1 MERAQER
8 PGGQRVAGRAPEP
21 VDLELLVHGVG
32 GTTPEEMLGDAR
44 TVRVA
49 GDDTAAVFRRAED
62 VSEDVSGAG
71 AGPRGVPGPRGGGGP
86 VQEAYVW
93 YNLTSGDAGRAL
105 WLLLLPFMVV
115 NLAHWMRPAAPARA
129 RAVRLYG
136 LLVRL
141 IALTLTVLL
150 VAAACEVAL
159 DLVAWQCA
167 GARGCARRHFWLA
180 FLTPDAAQGPG
191 VRRWAELLGTS
202 GGWWAQPGRRLA
214 LAALV
219 PGGLILLLWYLSH
232 RTWSAYESHR
242 PLVQGPDPAPDP
254 DDSALA
260 RPGFWYGRRLVARL
274 RAAHTA
280 AGLLTVAAAL
290 ATPAV
295 RFDHRP
301 GGPGALDTLGR
312 LLTACLLA
320 GAGATV
326 AAVCRR
332 GRDEHRVDQRL
343 DPHLLRPLPL
353 GALALLLLTALY
365 TGWSRPDWHSS
376 GRLPGAPAFDGLML
390 AQGVLVVVLGVVA
403 WGMYR
408 RTVTSLAPAAE
419 TDVDSGSVLGP
430 GPVLDPGSGPV
441 LGIGS
446 GPASGPGFGSGVG
459 SGPERGPGPGPGRG
473 PDSDPAPGPGSGPGS
488 GSGLDLDRDR
498 ERAPDRGPSTGPCS
512 RLSRDPD
519 FGPGSYSGTGP
530 GSGSGPDFSSGRAPG
545 LDSDPDL
552 GTGPG
557 PGLGPGPGTDLGPD
571 VGPGPGPSPRSD
583 PDLAR
588 DLGAD
593 PGPGLDRG
601 PDLSSSR
608 DPGAG
613 LTRDPGLGPGT
624 DLGPD
629 VGPGPGP
636 SSRSDPDVARDFG
649 AGPGSGPGPGL
660 DRHPDLCPGL
670 GPGTD
675 LGPDVGPGPGPSS
688 RSDPDLTPDLGT
700 GSGPGPGLDR
710 DPDLSSSRDPGA
722 GLIRDPDLGPGP
734 GTDLG
739 PDVGPGPGPSS
750 RSGHD
755 LALDLGAGPGPDANL
770 RPTPHPRPTP
780 STHGLGGPAAA
791 LVGCVLGGVMSGGVA
806 QRVADWLD
814 GAGGAISGPPVVL
827 TWQASMIPPL
837 LAVLLGVAVR
847 LAAGTARLARAERDR
862 VRREHPGE
870 PEDPARTRAI
880 AHARAMAALT
890 DRAPLVLTVLSAA
903 ALVLGGGALA
913 GALVSGR
920 SPDGAAGGTA
930 AAVRIAAG
938 ISQGLGSW
946 LVGLGF
952 LLFVTWGRRAYK
964 DRGARRTVGILWD
977 VGTFWPRAAHPFAPP
992 CYAER
997 AVPDLTW
1004 RMATWT
1010 EATGG
1015 RLVLSGHSQGSVLA
1029 AAAAW
1034 QLTPATR
1041 ARIALLTYGS
1051 PLERL
1056 YGRWFPAHFG
1066 PAALAG
1072 LHRDVACWHN
1082 LYRRTD
1088 PIGGPV
1094 CLPADGQPPVDRPPL
1109 QDPLAYG
1116 RTPEHPLPTPILG
1129 HSCYRSDP
1137 AFAQVRADLLTRLHT
1152 QLPAPRGESA
1162 I

>member
-1 MERAQER
+1 
-8 PGGQRVAGRAPEP
+8 
-21 VDLELLVHGVG
+21 
-32 GTTPEEMLGDAR
+32 MLGDAR

-71 AGPRGVPGPRGGGGP
+71 GGPRGVPGPRGGGGP

-93 YNLTSGDAGRAL
+93 CNLTSGDAGRAL

-115 NLAHWMRPAAPARA
+115 NLAHWMRPAAPARP

-254 DDSALA
+254 DDGALA

-376 GRLPGAPAFDGLML
+376 GRLPGAPAFGGLML

-430 GPVLDPGSGPV
+430 ASVLDPGSAPGP
-441 LGIGS
+441 GIGS
-446 GPASGPGFGSGVG
+446 GPASGPGFGRGFGSGVG
-459 SGPERGPGPGPGRG
+459 SGPERGPGPGRD

-519 FGPGSYSGTGP
+519 FGPGSDSGTGP
-530 GSGSGPDFSSGRAPG
+530 GSGPDFSSGRAPG

-557 PGLGPGPGTDLGPD
+557 PGLI
-571 VGPGPGPSPRSD
+571 
-583 PDLAR
+583 PDLSSGR
-588 DLGAD
+588 D
-593 PGPGLDRG
+593 PGPGC
-601 PDLSSSR
+601 DL
-608 DPGAG
+608 
-613 LTRDPGLGPGT
+613 T
-624 DLGPD
+624 
-629 VGPGPGP
+629 
-636 SSRSDPDVARDFG
+636 
-649 AGPGSGPGPGL
+649 
-660 DRHPDLCPGL
+660 
-670 GPGTD
+670 
-675 LGPDVGPGPGPSS
+675 
-688 RSDPDLTPDLGT
+688 PDLTPDLGT
-700 GSGPGPGLDR
+700 GPGSGTGPGPGLDR

-722 GLIRDPDLGPGP
+722 GLTRGPDLGPGPGP

-739 PDVGPGPGPSS
+739 PGAGPGPGPSP
-750 RSGHD
+750 RSD
-755 LALDLGAGPGPDANL
+755 PDVARDFGAGPGPNP

-814 GAGGAISGPPVVL
+814 GAGGAVSGPPVVL

-1094 CLPADGQPPVDRPPL
+1094 RLLAGGQPPVDRPPL
-1109 QDPLAYG
+1109 QDPLTYG

-1137 AFAQVRADLLTRLHT
+1137 AFAQVRADLLTRLRT

>member
-8 PGGQRVAGRAPEP
+8 PSGQPAGGRAPEP

-62 VSEDVSGAG
+62 VSEDVSWAG
-71 AGPRGVPGPRGGGGP
+71 AGPRGGPGARGGGGP

-93 YNLTSGDAGRAL
+93 CNLTSGDAGRAL

-115 NLAHWMRPAAPARA
+115 NLAHWMRPAAPARP

-242 PLVQGPDPAPDP
+242 PPVQGPDPAPDP

-280 AGLLTVAAAL
+280 AGLLTIAAAL
-290 ATPAV
+290 ATPAL

-301 GGPGALDTLGR
+301 GGPGALDTLGL

-320 GAGATV
+320 GAGVTV
-326 AAVCRR
+326 TAVCRR

-343 DPHLLRPLPL
+343 DPHLLRQLPL

-365 TGWSRPDWHSS
+365 TGWSRPDWHST
-376 GRLPGAPAFDGLML
+376 GRLPGAPAFGGLML

-403 WGMYR
+403 RGMYR
-408 RTVTSLAPAAE
+408 SGATPSAPAAE
-419 TDVDSGSVLGP
+419 TDIDSSSVPGPGSVLGP
-430 GPVLDPGSGPV
+430 GSGPV
-441 LGIGS
+441 PGNGS
-446 GPASGPGFGSGVG
+446 GPASGPDLALDLSA
-459 SGPERGPGPGPGRG
+459 GPGPGPN
-473 PDSDPAPGPGSGPGS
+473 P
-488 GSGLDLDRDR
+488 
-498 ERAPDRGPSTGPCS
+498 
-512 RLSRDPD
+512 
-519 FGPGSYSGTGP
+519 
-530 GSGSGPDFSSGRAPG
+530 
-545 LDSDPDL
+545 
-552 GTGPG
+552 
-557 PGLGPGPGTDLGPD
+557 
-571 VGPGPGPSPRSD
+571 
-583 PDLAR
+583 
-588 DLGAD
+588 
-593 PGPGLDRG
+593 
-601 PDLSSSR
+601 
-608 DPGAG
+608 
-613 LTRDPGLGPGT
+613 
-624 DLGPD
+624 
-629 VGPGPGP
+629 
-636 SSRSDPDVARDFG
+636 
-649 AGPGSGPGPGL
+649 
-660 DRHPDLCPGL
+660 
-670 GPGTD
+670 
-675 LGPDVGPGPGPSS
+675 
-688 RSDPDLTPDLGT
+688 
-700 GSGPGPGLDR
+700 
-710 DPDLSSSRDPGA
+710 
-722 GLIRDPDLGPGP
+722 
-734 GTDLG
+734 
-739 PDVGPGPGPSS
+739 
-750 RSGHD
+750 
-755 LALDLGAGPGPDANL
+755 
-770 RPTPHPRPTP
+770 RPTPHPTP

-806 QRVADWLD
+806 QRVADWLG
-814 GAGGAISGPPVVL
+814 GAGGAISGPSVVL

-847 LAAGTARLARAERDR
+847 LAAGTARLARVEGDR
-862 VRREHPGE
+862 VRREHSGE

-903 ALVLGGGALA
+903 ALVLGGVALA

-930 AAVRIAAG
+930 AAVQIAAG

-1072 LHRDVACWHN
+1072 LHRDMACWHN

-1109 QDPLAYG
+1109 RDPLTYG
-1116 RTPEHPLPTPILG
+1116 RTPERPLPTPILG
-1129 HSCYRSDP
+1129 HSCYQSDP

-1152 QLPAPRGESA
+1152 ELPAPRGESA
-1162 I
+1162 T